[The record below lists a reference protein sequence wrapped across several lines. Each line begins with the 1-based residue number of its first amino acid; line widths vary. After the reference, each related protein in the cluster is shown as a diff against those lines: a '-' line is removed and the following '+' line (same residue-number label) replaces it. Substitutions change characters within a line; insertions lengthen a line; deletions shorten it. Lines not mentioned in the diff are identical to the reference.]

1 MLTKDVM
8 RQDARSRLT
17 PAWSRYTNIVVD
29 HAQGIDVY
37 SKDGRHFLDFTSGIG
52 VTSTGHCHPTV
63 VAAAQA
69 QVARIIHSQI
79 NILYHEPMFDL
90 AAELLTVVP
99 EGLDEF
105 FFSNSGAEGV
115 EAAIKLA
122 RQATGRN
129 NVIVFQG
136 GFHGRTMGTMS
147 LTTSNTI
154 FRKGFGPLMPNI
166 FVAPYPNPFRYGWGA
181 EETAAFC
188 IRELEFLLTTQS
200 VPSDTA
206 VMLLEPVQ
214 GEGGFVVPPPGFLE
228 AVRAICDQHSILL
241 AIDEVQSGF
250 GRTGRWFAHQHY
262 DVKPDIMVMAKGM
275 ASGFPLSGIAY
286 RPGLMDNALPGSHGG
301 TYGGNAV
308 SCAAAAATIRVI
320 REEGLVENSARVGAY
335 LIARLQGLQGRYS
348 AIGDVRGLG
357 LMVAVEFVTP
367 DGQPAPALVQKIRLE
382 CLERGLILI
391 TCGSY
396 GQVIRWIPAL
406 VVNQEQIDQAL
417 AIFEEALQ
425 AAAG

>member
-1 MLTKDVM
+1 
-8 RQDARSRLT
+8 
-17 PAWSRYTNIVVD
+17 
-29 HAQGIDVY
+29 
-37 SKDGRHFLDFTSGIG
+37 
-52 VTSTGHCHPTV
+52 
-63 VAAAQA
+63 
-69 QVARIIHSQI
+69 
-79 NILYHEPMFDL
+79 MFDL

-99 EGLDEF
+99 KGLEEF

-166 FVAPYPNPFRYGWGA
+166 FVAPYPNQYRYGWGP
-181 EETAAFC
+181 EETTAFC
-188 IRELEFLLTTQS
+188 IRELELLLTTQS

-228 AVRAICDQHSILL
+228 VVRAICDQHDILL

-250 GRTGRWFAHQHY
+250 GRTGKWFAHQHY
-262 DVKPDIMVMAKGM
+262 DVTPDIMVMAKGM

-286 RPGLMDNALPGSHGG
+286 RPGLMKNALPGSHGG

-320 REEGLVENSARVGAY
+320 REENLVENSARMGAY
-335 LIARLQGLQGRYS
+335 LLGRLQEMQGRYP

-357 LMVAVEFVTP
+357 LMVAVEFITP
-367 DGQPAPALVQKIRLE
+367 DGRPDPSMVQKVRLG

-396 GQVIRWIPAL
+396 GQVIRWIPGL
-406 VVNQEQIDQAL
+406 VVTQAQIDRAL
-417 AIFEEALQ
+417 AIFEEGLA